1 VPDWD
6 EFTRCVE
13 GSDAAVAQFLRN
25 EGLSA
30 FDGGE
35 ELALAAVRAV
45 TGWWHDLDPTVRRA
59 ISFADGALSTA
70 AKKRLGTIVAEAR
83 NVRAGGLPAAD
94 VAGDVGLFLAV
105 LLPGV
110 GIGTLVSASARCL

>member
-1 VPDWD
+1 MPDWD

-25 EGLSA
+25 EGLGA

-45 TGWWHDLDPTVRRA
+45 AGWWHDLDPAVRCA
-59 ISFADGALSTA
+59 ISFAGGALSTA
-70 AKKRLGTIVAEAR
+70 AKKQLGTIVAEAR
-83 NVRAGGLPAAD
+83 NVRGRPAHRRRSR
-94 VAGDVGLFLAV
+94 DVGLFLAV

-110 GIGTLVSASARCL
+110 GVGTLVSASARCL

>member
-1 VPDWD
+1 MPDWD

-25 EGLSA
+25 EGLGA

-45 TGWWHDLDPTVRRA
+45 AGWWHDLDPAVRCA
-59 ISFADGALSTA
+59 ISFAGGALSTA
-70 AKKRLGTIVAEAR
+70 AKKQLGTIVAEAR
-83 NVRAGGLPAAD
+83 NVRAAGLPAAA

-110 GIGTLVSASARCL
+110 GVGTLVSASARCL